1 MLIQITC
8 ALLPLLN
15 LLPNMDPVLNEAHTK
30 IQNTLDHLKR
40 ELANIRAGRANPSL
54 IEELP
59 VDAYGATMK
68 LMEVGTI
75 SAPQPSLLTIQVWD
89 VSLVKEVQKAILES
103 SLGLNPAVEGQ
114 TIRLP
119 IPPLSEE
126 RREEFVKVA
135 HLKGEEAKVSI
146 RQIRAEERDN
156 WQKEKEAGDIG
167 EDELFR
173 REKLLQDLIDKQV
186 LQIDDTVKIKEE
198 ELRQI

>member
-1 MLIQITC
+1 
-8 ALLPLLN
+8 
-15 LLPNMDPVLNEAHTK
+15 MDPVLNQAYTK
-30 IQNTLDHLKR
+30 IQSALDHLKR
-40 ELANIRAGRANPSL
+40 ELSSIRAGRANPSL

-59 VDAYGATMK
+59 VKAYGATMK

-75 SAPQPSLLTIQVWD
+75 SAPQSSLLTIQVWD
-89 VSLVKEVQKAILES
+89 ISLVKEVQKAILES
-103 SLGLNPAVEGQ
+103 SLGLNPAVDGQ
-114 TIRLP
+114 SIRLP

-126 RREEFVKVA
+126 RREEFVKVS

-156 WQKEKEAGDIG
+156 WQNEKESRDIG

-186 LQIDDTVKIKEE
+186 LQIDEHVKIKEE